1 VSAGDVVVA
10 QGSFLLKAELL
21 KDLETRMQAATDALA
36 REFAAVRTGR
46 ANASLLDG
54 VRVEA
59 YGNMTPINQLA
70 TVSVPDARTIM
81 IQPWDASQM
90 KEIEKGIARSDLGL
104 SPSNDGKVIRLT
116 VPTLTEER
124 RKQLAKQVGKFAED
138 ARVAI
143 RTARRDAN
151 DKLKALAKDKKVS
164 EDEERR
170 GHDQIQK
177 TTDRFTAKIDELAK
191 KKEHEVMTV

>member
-1 VSAGDVVVA
+1 MTQPAV
-10 QGSFLLKAELL
+10 Q
-21 KDLETRMQAATDALA
+21 KDLETRMQAAIDALT
-36 REFAAVRTGR
+36 REFASVRTGR

-59 YGNMTPINQLA
+59 YGNLTPINQLA
-70 TVSVPDARTIM
+70 TVSVPDPRTIV

-90 KEIEKGIARSDLGL
+90 KEIEKGIAKSDLGL
-104 SPSNDGKVIRLT
+104 SPTNDGKVIRLT

-124 RKQLAKQVGKFAED
+124 RKQLAKTVGKFAED

-143 RTARRDAN
+143 RNARRDAN
-151 DKLKALAKDKKVS
+151 DKLKALAREKKVS

-177 TTDRFTAKIDELAK
+177 TTDRFSGKIDELAR
-191 KKEHEVMTV
+191 KKEQEVMTV

>member
-1 VSAGDVVVA
+1 MAMT
-10 QGSFLLKAELL
+10 QAEVL
-21 KDLETRMQAATDALA
+21 KDLETRMQAATDALT
-36 REFAAVRTGR
+36 REFASVRTGR

-59 YGNMTPINQLA
+59 YGNLTPINQLA

-90 KEIEKGIARSDLGL
+90 KEIEKGIAKSDLGL

-124 RKQLAKQVGKFAED
+124 RKQLAKQIGKFAED

-143 RTARRDAN
+143 RNARREAN
-151 DKLKALAKDKKVS
+151 DKLKVLAKDKKVS

-177 TTDRFTAKIDELAK
+177 TTDRFTSKIDELAK
-191 KKEHEVMTV
+191 KKEQEVMTV

>member
-1 VSAGDVVVA
+1 V
-10 QGSFLLKAELL
+10 L
-21 KDLETRMQAATDALA
+21 KDLETRMQAAIDALT
-36 REFAAVRTGR
+36 REFASVRTGR

-59 YGNMTPINQLA
+59 YGNLTPINQLA
-70 TVSVPDARTIM
+70 TVSVPDPRTIV

-90 KEIEKGIARSDLGL
+90 KEIEKGIAKSDLGL
-104 SPSNDGKVIRLT
+104 SPTNDGKVIRLT

-124 RKQLAKQVGKFAED
+124 RKQLAKTVGKFAED

-143 RTARRDAN
+143 RNARRDAN
-151 DKLKALAKDKKVS
+151 DKLKALAKEKKVS

-177 TTDRFTAKIDELAK
+177 TTDRFSGKIDELAK
-191 KKEHEVMTV
+191 KKEQEVMTV

>member
-1 VSAGDVVVA
+1 MSQPAV
-10 QGSFLLKAELL
+10 L
-21 KDLETRMQAATDALA
+21 KDLESRMQAAVDALT
-36 REFAAVRTGR
+36 REFAGLRTGR
-46 ANASLLDG
+46 ANAALLDA

-59 YGNMTPINQLA
+59 YGNLTPINQLA
-70 TVSVPDARTIM
+70 SVSVPDPRTIV

-104 SPSNDGKVIRLT
+104 TPSNDGKVIRLSL
-116 VPTLTEER
+116 PTLTEDR
-124 RKQLAKQVGKFAED
+124 RKQLAKTVGKFAED

-143 RTARRDAN
+143 RNARREAN

-177 TTDRFTAKIDELAK
+177 TTDRFVAKVEDLAK